1 VSCAV
6 PWFPRTIADLDRF
19 ANQILSYGSELD
31 ADHPVSITD
40 VTTFK
45 NQEWFIKY
53 CSIDAGLQRYSGN
66 VFTTNNI
73 TNSVITA
80 QWR

>member
-1 VSCAV
+1 MRGKYYTGSCSA
-6 PWFPRTIADLDRF
+6 TI
-19 ANQILSYGSELD
+19 I
-31 ADHPVSITD
+31 I
-40 VTTFK
+40 K

-66 VFTTNNI
+66 VFTNNTI